1 MNLEKQVRFLST
13 TARDIVIPVKSSR
26 IAAGVY
32 YKNELL
38 GLGVNS
44 YKTHPFQARYGKHEH
59 AIYLHAEVG
68 AIHNALKS
76 MDDLSRKC
84 TLIVVR
90 VTRDGKLALAKPCIG
105 CYRCI
110 VEFNISKVY
119 YSTNEHTMMEL

>member
-26 IAAGVY
+26 IAVGVFD
-32 YKNELL
+32 KN
-38 GLGVNS
+38 
-44 YKTHPFQARYGKHEH
+44 EH
-59 AIYLHAEVG
+59 AIYLHAEVA